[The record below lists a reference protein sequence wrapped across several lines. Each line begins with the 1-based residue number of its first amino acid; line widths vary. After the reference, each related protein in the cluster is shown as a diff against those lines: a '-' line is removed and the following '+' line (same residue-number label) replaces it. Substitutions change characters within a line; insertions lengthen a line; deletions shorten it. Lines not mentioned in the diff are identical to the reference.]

1 MFQRSVPYET
11 VANDIIQ
18 RLLAP
23 LHALFPDMV
32 KTVFQAFRDGRTPER
47 AGQALLAG
55 LQAWMEKGLAE
66 QNAETQSYEQTV
78 SELRNSVEKARIE
91 IKSLESQIDKLEKEM
106 NVVKNQKSIL
116 DNTISLQNKTLS
128 QQHEQLMRL
137 LSSTQSD

>member
-1 MFQRSVPYET
+1 MFHKIVPYEI
-11 VANDIIQ
+11 VADDIIQ
-18 RLLAP
+18 RLMAP
-23 LHALFPDMV
+23 LKSFSPDMV
-32 KTVFQAFRDGRTPER
+32 LAVSQAFRDGRTPER

-66 QNAETQSYEQTV
+66 QNAETQSYEETV

-91 IKSLESQIDKLEKEM
+91 IKSLKSQIEKLEKEM
-106 NVVKNQKSIL
+106 DVVKNQKSIL